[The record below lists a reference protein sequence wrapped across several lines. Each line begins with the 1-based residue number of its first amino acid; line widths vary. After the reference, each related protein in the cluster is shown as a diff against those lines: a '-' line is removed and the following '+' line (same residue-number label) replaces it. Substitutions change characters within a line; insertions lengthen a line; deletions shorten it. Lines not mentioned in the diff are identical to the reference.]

1 MGILQKVCACT
12 ESSISVLVHKRKG
25 CMHVNQMHNQ
35 LLENGYVHACNFTWA
50 TKWDKEGV
58 VIGQLDKAQGMSV
71 HFKGL
76 LGPV

>member
-1 MGILQKVCACT
+1 
-12 ESSISVLVHKRKG
+12 
-25 CMHVNQMHNQ
+25 MHVNQMRNQ

-71 HFKGL
+71 YFKGL